1 MVKFHAVLHCPLWD
15 VNHPFAKQLHA
26 PHPLVT
32 GYCIDSIA
40 VLVFKEPYFT
50 ELMAPDPTSQREAGN
65 FFLK

>member
-1 MVKFHAVLHCPLWD
+1 MVKFRAVLHCPLWD

-32 GYCIDSIA
+32 GYRIDSIA

-50 ELMAPDPTSQREAGN
+50 
-65 FFLK
+65 